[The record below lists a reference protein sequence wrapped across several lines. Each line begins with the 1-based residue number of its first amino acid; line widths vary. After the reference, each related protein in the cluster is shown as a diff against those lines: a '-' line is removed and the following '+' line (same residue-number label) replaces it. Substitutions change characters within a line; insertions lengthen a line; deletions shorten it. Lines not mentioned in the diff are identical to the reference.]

1 MHYLEYLEETET
13 DNRYDSLLLRE
24 TYLEEVVQQV
34 ASEWDTKLYKLLD
47 IVLASLRL
55 LGDKDLHRELYLLKK
70 RSDRVLRPNIS
81 DLLRRAFRVYKRID
95 PTISSISSL
104 QKEWDSLASFR
115 KTILKKRINRK
126 RMNKTLAELKG
137 RLYPLQKDKYNEIA
151 NKIWVRRG
159 SPKFGKK
166 KINGVTWGDPQ
177 TITNHKY
184 GWRKVVR
191 MRIVGCKI
199 VKGKIVLS
207 IADPH

>member
-1 MHYLEYLEETET
+1 MYCEYSEETET

-24 TYLEEVVQQV
+24 TYLEEIRPQV
-34 ASEWDTKLYKLLD
+34 ASERDTKLYKLLD
-47 IVLASLRL
+47 VVLASLRL

-81 DLLRRAFRVYKRID
+81 DLLRRASYIYKRVD
-95 PTISSISSL
+95 PTIKKGFL

-166 KINGVTWGDPQ
+166 KINGVMWGDPL
-177 TITNHKY
+177 TSTKYY
-184 GWRKVVR
+184 GWKKVIR